1 MCSSKTV
8 CSNSGTVKLI
18 AAINWFLRQTVP
30 LSKDKEVYS
39 FSSGEVS
46 FGGTDLSHLGRWRSV
61 VGDSNFTL
69 EIGEREEI

>member
-1 MCSSKTV
+1 M
-8 CSNSGTVKLI
+8 

-39 FSSGEVS
+39 FGSGEVS
-46 FGGTDLSHLGRWRSV
+46 FGGTDLSHLGRWRSA

-69 EIGEREEI
+69 EIVEREEI